1 MKLDDCFDKEVCIN
15 LKRRADRWTEC
26 QEEFKKH
33 GIERVERVNAVD
45 AREHTFTHSRG
56 PNPAEQA
63 LTLTHINILSEAS
76 ERELKDILIFEDDVE
91 FVDNFQEKFEV
102 AWSEVPADWEIV
114 YFGGN
119 HQSPPIPFKE
129 HVSICNRT
137 FAMHA
142 VAIRSTVFE
151 KVTDLL
157 FLHWHKFPVD
167 VIYGES
173 LHKMKSFVFTPPLA
187 WQRPG
192 YSDINQA
199 FKDYDF
205 LRG

>member
-15 LKRRADRWTEC
+15 LKRRADRWGEC

-33 GIERVERVNAVD
+33 GIERVERHAAVD
-45 AREHTFTHSRG
+45 GRNVAMDGVHVMPGEI
-56 PNPAEQA
+56 A
-63 LTLTHINILSEAS
+63 LTITHIQILNEALDNDLRS
-76 ERELKDILIFEDDVE
+76 VLVLEDDVE
-91 FVDNFQEKFEV
+91 FAPDFQEKFEV
-102 AWSEVPADWEIV
+102 AWSEVPNDWEIV

-142 VAIRSTVFE
+142 VAIRQPAFE
-151 KVTDLL
+151 KMLDLL
-157 FLHWHKFPVD
+157 YLHSNTFPVD
-167 VIYGES
+167 VIYGEN

-205 LRG
+205 LRK